1 MARPGG
7 VGMAFDSPGG
17 DSNTL
22 NAPPPNPT
30 QPLAPTAGMQGS
42 VAGLAGAPQIPSG
55 MIPPEILGSILQ
67 VAQSIDSQ
75 LDTFA
80 QITPD
85 LAADWLAL
93 KDMLQRVMGKVLIA
107 GGQPASPT
115 AVGSPFPGG
124 GVDRGGMAS

>member
-1 MARPGG
+1 MAGG
-7 VGMAFDSPGG
+7 TFPLAPAGG
-17 DSNTL
+17 DSAVL
-22 NAPPPNPT
+22 NAPPPNPQ

-42 VAGLAGAPQIPSG
+42 VAGLAGQSQIPSG
-55 MIPPEILGSILQ
+55 MIPPEVLGGMMQ
-67 VAQSIDSQ
+67 VAQTIDAQ

-93 KDMLQRVMGKVLIA
+93 KDMLQRVIGKILVA
-107 GGQPASPT
+107 GGQPSSPT

-124 GVDRGGMAS
+124 GIDRGGMAS

>member
-1 MARPGG
+1 MPA
-7 VGMAFDSPGG
+7 PGG
-17 DSNTL
+17 DTATL
-22 NAPPPNPT
+22 NAPPPNPA

-42 VAGLAGAPQIPSG
+42 VAGLSGAPVTSG
-55 MIPPEILGSILQ
+55 MIPPEVLGGMLQ
-67 VAQSIDSQ
+67 VAQSIDQQ

-93 KDMLQRVMGKVLIA
+93 KDLLQRVMGKILVA

-115 AVGSPFPGG
+115 APGAPFPGG
-124 GVDRGGMAS
+124 GLDRGGMAS